1 MAQSNLNQ
9 QLNQALGTAAAFAQ
23 TASLID
29 KTKKN
34 EEGLADVAA
43 DLSDT
48 KDTEAISKIS
58 TNTDTGETGNY
69 NKYMNAYN
77 REASYKSKPF
87 YYNKQKNMYTNA
99 GYNLGELR
107 LSRYKL
113 DTELQAVN
121 ALKAELQANIDDP
134 NSANISNLHKYV
146 SALKKR
152 GLPDVESFKKEE

>member
-29 KTKKN
+29 KTKKT
-34 EEGLADVAA
+34 EDDLADVAA
-43 DLSDT
+43 DLSGT

-58 TNTDTGETGNY
+58 TNTDEEFGSY
-69 NKYMNAYN
+69 NKYINAYN
-77 REASYKSKPF
+77 REASYKSKSF

-113 DTELQAVN
+113 DTEIQAVN

-134 NSANISNLHKYV
+134 KSANISNLHKYV

-152 GLPDVESFKKEE
+152 GLPDIESFKKED